1 MPVQI
6 NEVIIRTAVT
16 SQPAEEA
23 GGQARAVTDTVP
35 RLSEEDVLERVL
47 EIIQESKER

>member
-6 NEVIIRTAVT
+6 NEVIIRAVVDT
-16 SQPAEEA
+16 QPSGSPERQNAEVSPCQ
-23 GGQARAVTDTVP
+23 GGC
-35 RLSEEDVLERVL
+35 LKEELLEQVL